1 LPAEGSAEWPGG
13 ASPPG
18 PEHSAASDSFT
29 GGYTSKARF
38 EDVRQVEEE
47 LDRIRGEVFGALR

>member
-1 LPAEGSAEWPGG
+1 VAGG